1 MELVN
6 LIGLIFIINL
16 ALAQNLPYVI
26 KKVCINNECKNVI
39 AIDKKKLYGYDPEL
53 RQNVL
58 KILGIGIAIAVLAL
72 IIYIAFKLAS

>member
-26 KKVCINNECKNVI
+26 KKVCINSECKNVI
-39 AIDKKKLYGYDPEL
+39 AIDKKKLYGYDPEFK
-53 RQNVL
+53 QNVL
-58 KILGIGIAIAVLAL
+58 KMLGIGIVIAVLAL
-72 IIYIAFKLAS
+72 IIYIVFKFVS